1 MAAEK
6 KSIKLG
12 MVLLLVMLIFAL
24 IYSIVAF
31 FSPAVFVSRSF
42 SGATGQSWSE
52 LVSSSPAVANY
63 ILSME
68 RTMAGFAFSVVIAGF
83 FVLFTAFKRGEQ
95 WAWYYMLFVSLI
107 AWVNNLRPA
116 IAAKTSLTIILN
128 LIGIVLFILGIAISA
143 KDFLGKQKAQ

>member
-6 KSIKLG
+6 KSIKIG
-12 MVLLLVMLIFAL
+12 MVFLLVMLIFAL

-42 SGATGQSWSE
+42 SGATDQSWSDF
-52 LVSSSPAVANY
+52 VSSSPAVANY
-63 ILSME
+63 TLGLE

-107 AWVNNLRPA
+107 AWLNNLRMA
-116 IAAKTSLTIILN
+116 IATKSSLSLILN
-128 LIGIVLFILGIAISA
+128 IVGLVLFIIGIVIPA
-143 KDFLGKQKAQ
+143 KDFLGKQKTQ